1 MKVGDLVKVS
11 LSAEYDLVWVG
22 QLGVIAEVNS
32 FLPFGIGAIHRVL
45 LIGGEEFWF
54 KTKELELADESR

>member
-22 QLGVIAEVNS
+22 QLGVIAEVSSEWNNQ
-32 FLPFGIGAIHRVL
+32 PDHRVL